1 MNIKTISS
9 AVIVSAAL
17 LSVPSKEAAAGT
29 DVYIGEIMWV
39 PYAFCPRG
47 SAEASGQL
55 LSIASNT
62 ALFSLIGTTYGG
74 DGRTTF
80 ALPDLRG
87 RVPVHLGN
95 GPGLSSYSLGE
106 TGGQEQVTLTTN
118 QMPTHHHELNASE
131 DAVDTDPAGSVL
143 GSPKN
148 KKIYDA
154 PNMASTTLASSAMS
168 DVGGSQPHENR
179 PPYLTLRACIATV
192 GIYPSRD

>member
-9 AVIVSAAL
+9 VLFASTTL
-17 LSVPSKEAAAGT
+17 LSAPAKEAAAGT
-29 DVYIGEIMWV
+29 DVYLGEIMWV
-39 PYAFCPRG
+39 PYTFCPRG

-55 LSIASNT
+55 LPIATNT
-62 ALFSLIGTTYGG
+62 ALFSLIGTAYGG
-74 DGRTTF
+74 NGRTTF

-87 RVPVHLGN
+87 RVAIHSGN
-95 GPGLSSYSLGE
+95 GTGLSSYTLGQK
-106 TGGQEQVTLTTN
+106 GGEEQVTLTSDE
-118 QMPTHHHELNASE
+118 MPAHNHTINASAAAE
-131 DAVDTDPAGSVL
+131 DTAAAGSIL
-143 GSPKN
+143 GSPQG